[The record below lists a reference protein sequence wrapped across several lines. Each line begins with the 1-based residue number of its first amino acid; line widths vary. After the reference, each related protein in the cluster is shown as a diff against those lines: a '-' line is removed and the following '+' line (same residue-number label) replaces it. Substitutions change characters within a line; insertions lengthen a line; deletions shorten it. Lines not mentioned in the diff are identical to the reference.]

1 MPSNPNQDSQQT
13 GETTEKSLF
22 SKIASNLNAIISGV
36 FIAAVGGIIVNYVI
50 QENFLKRYESYEN
63 SNYGIKLEHPKKWS
77 IQEKVDSLHPE
88 VNFISPQETDADNF
102 QEKVTVAIENL
113 SQPLSIKEY
122 AAKATAQIELANTII
137 ESAEKINFANK
148 EGREIIY
155 QEKDGNK
162 KRREVWMIKNQKVYI
177 ATYTAEEEKFD
188 KFAKQADKIIKS
200 VNIK

>member
-1 MPSNPNQDSQQT
+1 MPSNPDQDSQQT

-22 SKIASNLNAIISGV
+22 SKIASNLNVIIIEV
-36 FIAAVGGIIVNYVI
+36 FIAAVGAIIAGYVI
-50 QENFLKRYESYEN
+50 QENFLKRYVSYEN

-77 IQEKVDSLHPE
+77 IQEKLDSLHPE

-102 QEKVTVAIENL
+102 QERVTVAIENL

-122 AAKATAQIELANTII
+122 AAKATAQIEIANTII
-137 ESAEKINFANK
+137 ESAKQTNFANK

-155 QEKDGNK
+155 QEKNGNK
-162 KRREVWMIKNQKVYI
+162 KRREVWMIKNQQVYI

>member
-1 MPSNPNQDSQQT
+1 MPTNPDQET

-22 SKIASNLNAIISGV
+22 SQIHVGLKEIIGGV
-36 FIAAVGGIIVNYVI
+36 FVAAVGGIIASYVI
-50 QENFLKRYESYEN
+50 QEDLLKRYVFYEN
-63 SNYGIKLEHPKKWS
+63 SNHGIKLEHPKKWT
-77 IQEKVDSLHPE
+77 IQEKLDSWQPE
-88 VNFISPQETDADNF
+88 VNFVSPKENDADNF

-122 AAKATAQIELANTII
+122 AAKVTAQIEVDHTII
-137 ESAEKINFANK
+137 ESAKKTNFANK

-155 QEKDGNK
+155 QEKNGNK

-188 KFAKQADKIIKS
+188 KFAKQANKIIQS
-200 VNIK
+200 VKIE